1 MHPEQEVTMPT
12 LARIARLAGI
22 LSIACTIGMIALPV
36 LVLIEFWTIDVSG
49 FLGVP
54 AGVAMIGSIPMPTK
68 ILALIVGAIPVGLG
82 VYGLYWLRRLFGLYR
97 AGQVFTVANSR
108 CLKAFAWTQIVSGLL
123 QPFIGAALSVIVSW
137 NNPPGER
144 MLAIEI
150 SSDTVGTVL
159 FGLLIL
165 IIAWVMGEASRVAEE
180 NAQFV

>member
-1 MHPEQEVTMPT
+1 MSP
-12 LARIARLAGI
+12 LARVARLAGI
-22 LSIACTIGMIALPV
+22 LRIACTVGMVALPA

-54 AGVAMIGSIPMPTK
+54 PGIATIGSIPLPAR
-68 ILALIVGAIPVGLG
+68 ILALIVGMIPVGLG

-108 CLKAFAWTQIVSGLL
+108 CLKMFAWTQIISGLL
-123 QPFIGAALSVIVSW
+123 QPVIGAALSVIVSW
-137 NNPPGER
+137 NNPPGQR
-144 MLAIEI
+144 MLSITLD
-150 SSDTVGTVL
+150 SNMVGTVL

-165 IIAWVMGEASRVAEE
+165 IIAWVMGEASRVADE